1 MNRFALVVALL
12 GWFFMFK
19 VPHPEL
25 HGITVNVLV
34 GFFKDK
40 QTCTEEFNKIATAL
54 PDSPGFAV
62 SECEQAEDI

>member
-1 MNRFALVVALL
+1 MRQFALTLALL

-25 HGITVNVLV
+25 SGITVNILV

-40 QTCTEEFNKIATAL
+40 QSCTEEFNKIATGI
-54 PDSPGFAV
+54 PDLPGFAV
-62 SECEQAEDI
+62 SECEQAEGI